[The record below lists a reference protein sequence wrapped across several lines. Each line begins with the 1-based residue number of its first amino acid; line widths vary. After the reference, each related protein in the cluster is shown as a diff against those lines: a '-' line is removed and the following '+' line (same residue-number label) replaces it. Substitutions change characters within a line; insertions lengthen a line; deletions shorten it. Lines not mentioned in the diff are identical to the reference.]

1 MTLSH
6 QHITLSYGKYYSTNS
21 IPTKLWIWTI
31 ENIWWNLV
39 IEQRYKY
46 MEQGTYKWDQCT
58 KEQDQIQTN
67 GTKVPLDD
75 TKIQDNGTS
84 CMAQTK

>member
-1 MTLSH
+1 
-6 QHITLSYGKYYSTNS
+6 
-21 IPTKLWIWTI
+21 
-31 ENIWWNLV
+31 
-39 IEQRYKY
+39 

-58 KEQDQIQTN
+58 KEQGQIQTN